1 MSEQELIV
9 ENGRLKER
17 IKELELLLKR
27 KSNGSSR
34 AYDEI
39 RAMIIN
45 KVDKEVKLPEYL
57 EDWQKK
63 ETKNKAERQIM
74 SDLKWDL
81 RIRRI
86 QDFRDENIEPA
97 KEYIEKYILSDELK
111 KSRWDCENKGEK

>member
-1 MSEQELIV
+1 MSGQELIA
-9 ENGRLKER
+9 ENGKLKER
-17 IKELELLLKR
+17 IKELELLLQR

-39 RAMIIN
+39 RAMIIK
-45 KVDKEVKLPEYL
+45 KVDKEVEIPDYL
-57 EDWQKK
+57 ENWQKK
-63 ETKNKAERQIM
+63 NTRQKAERQIM

-97 KEYIEKYILSDELK
+97 KEYIEKYKLSEELK
-111 KSRWDCENKGEK
+111 KSRWAGV

>member
-1 MSEQELIV
+1 MNEQELIA
-9 ENGRLKER
+9 ENGKLKER
-17 IKELELLLKR
+17 IKELELLLQR

-39 RAMIIN
+39 RAMIIK
-45 KVDKEVKLPEYL
+45 KVDKEVEIPDYL

-63 ETKNKAERQIM
+63 DTRQKAERQIM

-97 KEYIEKYILSDELK
+97 KEYIEKYVLSEELK
-111 KSRWDCENKGEK
+111 KSKWA

>member
-1 MSEQELIV
+1 MSNEELIA
-9 ENGRLKER
+9 ENGKLKER
-17 IKELELLLKR
+17 VKELELLLKR

-39 RAMIIN
+39 RAMIIT
-45 KVDKEVKLPEYL
+45 KVDKEIEIPDYL

-63 ETKNKAERQIM
+63 DNRQRAERQIM

-86 QDFRDENIEPA
+86 QDFRDEHIEKA
-97 KEYIEKYILSDELK
+97 KEYINNYVIPEELK
-111 KSRWDCENKGEK
+111 KSRWVNA

>member
-1 MSEQELIV
+1 MSEQELIA
-9 ENGRLKER
+9 ENGKLKEK
-17 IKELELLLKR
+17 IKELELLLQR
-27 KSNGSSR
+27 KSSGSSR

-39 RAMIIN
+39 RAMIIK
-45 KVDKEVKLPEYL
+45 KVDKEVEIPEYL

-63 ETKNKAERQIM
+63 DTRQKAERQIM

-97 KEYIEKYILSDELK
+97 KEYIEKYILSEELK
-111 KSRWDCENKGEK
+111 KSKWA

>member
-1 MSEQELIV
+1 MMSEQELIV
-9 ENGRLKER
+9 ENGKLKER
-17 IKELELLLKR
+17 IKELELLLQR

-39 RAMIIN
+39 RAMIIK
-45 KVDKEVKLPEYL
+45 KVDKEVEIPDYL
-57 EDWQKK
+57 ENWQKK
-63 ETKNKAERQIM
+63 DTRQKAERQIM

-97 KEYIEKYILSDELK
+97 KEYIEKYVLSEELK
-111 KSRWDCENKGEK
+111 KSKWA